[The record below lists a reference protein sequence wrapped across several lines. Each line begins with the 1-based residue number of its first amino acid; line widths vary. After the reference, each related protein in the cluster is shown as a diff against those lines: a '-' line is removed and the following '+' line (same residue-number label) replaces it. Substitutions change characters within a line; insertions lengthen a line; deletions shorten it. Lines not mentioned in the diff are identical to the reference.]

1 MLTIISLKE
10 PKLTIMKST
19 KFIFIF
25 AFFICETIIG
35 QKAESIRL
43 RHTIQQQFLSNEFP
57 SKNDKLNINDT
68 LQLDSLFSYVNKSWK
83 SFVKDS
89 LINNKSNISVQALN
103 NLDAYSYYL
112 TLRSITGQNELNND
126 IEYHLFKNYMLP
138 SLINDYQFIK
148 TNPSLSNLKLIWAG
162 SLSNTLGYGVKYYDN
177 TETFRSYYELF
188 KNLKVLL
195 QSLGNS
201 DNETKAY
208 AAKLLNFLQYYD
220 FEIETKKHYFN
231 NQQDISFTYFIT
243 GISTNKYP
251 KENVMPFGK
260 TMIKFYLSKGESDK
274 CLAILNNLFF
284 NTTNDELPRD
294 TLLKWYNIVDPV
306 NGSKIYNEALS
317 KFSSNYFKTDK
328 RSPIHLPQKWNLI
341 LNSIS
346 QDKIKNAKYI
356 LIDFWYSNCS
366 PCIAEVPKLN
376 ELYSVLKDR
385 EDLIF
390 ISINADISN
399 TQKDSSYVFE
409 VAKMYS
415 IKFPVVSDNK
425 QTNFTKQFNVS
436 GYPSKFIINNQG
448 QLIVKE
454 DGSSISLSSFYDFIK
469 INK

>member
-1 MLTIISLKE
+1 
-10 PKLTIMKST
+10 MKSI
-19 KFIFIF
+19 KLIFIF
-25 AFFICETIIG
+25 AFLTSVTMIG
-35 QKAESIRL
+35 QKAGPIRL
-43 RHTIQQQFLSNEFP
+43 RYTLQQQFIFNKFLSNGKGL
-57 SKNDKLNINDT
+57 SINDT
-68 LQLDSLFSYVNKSWK
+68 MQLDSLFNIVNKSWK

-89 LINNKSNISVQALN
+89 LSTQNTNLSVQTLN
-103 NLDAYSYYL
+103 NLDAYSYCM
-112 TLRSITGQNELNND
+112 TLRGITGQIDLKKE
-126 IEYHLFKNYMLP
+126 IEFHMFKNYMLP
-138 SLINDYQFIK
+138 SLISDYQFIK

-162 SLSNTLGYGVKYYDN
+162 SLSNTLGIGVTYYDN
-177 TETFRSYYELF
+177 SETFKSFYELF
-188 KNLKVLL
+188 KNLKTLL

-201 DNETKAY
+201 DDETKAY
-208 AAKLLNFLQYYD
+208 AAKLLNFLHENEY
-220 FEIETKKHYFN
+220 EIETKKYFFN
-231 NQQDISFTYFIT
+231 NQQDIAYSYFIT

-251 KENVMPFGK
+251 KHRIQPVGETLLK
-260 TMIKFYLSKGESDK
+260 YYLSKGESDK

-294 TLLKWYNIVDPV
+294 TLSKWYNIVDPA

-346 QDKIKNAKYI
+346 QEKIKNAKYI

-376 ELYSVLKDR
+376 EFYSVLKDR
-385 EDLIF
+385 GDIIF
-390 ISINADISN
+390 ISINADFPQ

-409 VAKMYS
+409 VAKKHN

-425 QTNFTKQFNVS
+425 QINFTKQFDVS

-448 QLIVKE
+448 QLIAKE
-454 DGSSISLSSFYDFIK
+454 DGSLITLSSFYDFIK

>member
-1 MLTIISLKE
+1 M
-10 PKLTIMKST
+10 
-19 KFIFIF
+19 
-25 AFFICETIIG
+25 IG
-35 QKAESIRL
+35 QKAEPIRL
-43 RHTIQQQFLSNEFP
+43 RFTIQQQFIFNKFISNGKELS
-57 SKNDKLNINDT
+57 INDT
-68 LQLDSLFSYVNKSWK
+68 IQLDSLLNVVNISWK

-89 LINNKSNISVQALN
+89 LSTQKTNLSVQTLI
-103 NLDAYSYYL
+103 NLDAYSYYM
-112 TLRSITGQNELNND
+112 TLRGITGQSDQKKE
-126 IEYHLFKNYMLP
+126 IEFHLFKDYMLP

>member
-1 MLTIISLKE
+1 M
-10 PKLTIMKST
+10 
-19 KFIFIF
+19 KFINLVFIF
-25 AFFICETIIG
+25 AFLTFEAIIG
-35 QKAESIRL
+35 QKAEPVMP
-43 RHTIQQQFLSNEFP
+43 RHYFQQKFIMNEFLLNN
-57 SKNDKLNINDT
+57 KKLVINDT
-68 LQLDSLFSYVNKSWK
+68 LKVDSLFTTMQKSWK

-103 NLDAYSYYL
+103 NLDGYSYYL

-138 SLINDYQFIK
+138 SLINDYQFI
-148 TNPSLSNLKLIWAG
+148 NMNSSLSNLNLIWAG
-162 SLSNTLGYGVKYYDN
+162 SLSNTLYFGVKYYDSS
-177 TETFRSYYELF
+177 ETFKSYYELF
-188 KNLKVLL
+188 KNLKELL
-195 QSLGNS
+195 HSFEKYDDGS
-201 DNETKAY
+201 KAY
-208 AAKLLNFLQYYD
+208 AAKLLNFLSENEY
-220 FEIETKKHYFN
+220 EIETKRYFFN
-231 NQQDISFTYFIT
+231 NQQDMAYSYFIT

-251 KENVMPFGK
+251 KYRIQPVGEILLK
-260 TMIKFYLSKGESDK
+260 YYLSKGESDK
-274 CLAILNNLFF
+274 CFAILNNLFF
-284 NTTNDELPRD
+284 NTTNDVLPRD
-294 TLLKWYNIVDPV
+294 TLSKWYNIVDPA
-306 NGSKIYNEALS
+306 NGSKIYNETLS

>member
-1 MLTIISLKE
+1 
-10 PKLTIMKST
+10 
-19 KFIFIF
+19 
-25 AFFICETIIG
+25 
-35 QKAESIRL
+35 
-43 RHTIQQQFLSNEFP
+43 
-57 SKNDKLNINDT
+57 
-68 LQLDSLFSYVNKSWK
+68 
-83 SFVKDS
+83 
-89 LINNKSNISVQALN
+89 
-103 NLDAYSYYL
+103 
-112 TLRSITGQNELNND
+112 
-126 IEYHLFKNYMLP
+126 MLP

-177 TETFRSYYELF
+177 TETFRLYYELF

-260 TMIKFYLSKGESDK
+260 TLIKFYLSKGENDK
-274 CLAILNNLFF
+274 CFAILNNLFF
-284 NTTNDELPRD
+284 NTTNDVLPRD
-294 TLLKWYNIVDPV
+294 TLSKWYNIVDPA
-306 NGSKIYNEALS
+306 NGSKIYNETLS

-341 LNSIS
+341 LNSVS
-346 QDKIKNAKYI
+346 QEKIKNAKYI

-376 ELYSVLKDR
+376 EFYSVLKDR
-385 EDLIF
+385 EDLVF
-390 ISINADISN
+390 ISINADFSH

-409 VAKMYS
+409 TAKKYS

-448 QLIVKE
+448 QLIAKE
-454 DGSSISLSSFYDFIK
+454 DGSLITLSSFYDFIK

>member
-1 MLTIISLKE
+1 M
-10 PKLTIMKST
+10 
-19 KFIFIF
+19 
-25 AFFICETIIG
+25 IG
-35 QKAESIRL
+35 QKAEPIRL
-43 RHTIQQQFLSNEFP
+43 RFTIQQQFIFNKFISNGKELS
-57 SKNDKLNINDT
+57 INDT
-68 LQLDSLFSYVNKSWK
+68 IQLDSLLNVVNISWK

-89 LINNKSNISVQALN
+89 LSTQKTNLSVQTLI
-103 NLDAYSYYL
+103 NLDAYSYYM
-112 TLRSITGQNELNND
+112 TLRGITGQSDQKKE
-126 IEYHLFKNYMLP
+126 IEFHLFKDYMLP

-148 TNPSLSNLKLIWAG
+148 TNPSLNNLKLIWAG
-162 SLSNTLGYGVKYYDN
+162 SLTNTLIYGAKYYDN
-177 TETFRSYYELF
+177 SETSKSFYELF

-220 FEIETKKHYFN
+220 FEIETKKQYFN

-341 LNSIS
+341 LNSVS
-346 QDKIKNAKYI
+346 QEKIKNAKYI

-376 ELYSVLKDR
+376 EFYSVLKDR
-385 EDLIF
+385 EDLVF
-390 ISINADISN
+390 ISINADFSH

-409 VAKMYS
+409 TAKKYS

-448 QLIVKE
+448 QLIAKE
-454 DGSSISLSSFYDFIK
+454 DGSLITLSSFYDFIK

>member
-1 MLTIISLKE
+1 M
-10 PKLTIMKST
+10 
-19 KFIFIF
+19 
-25 AFFICETIIG
+25 IG
-35 QKAESIRL
+35 QKAEPIRL
-43 RHTIQQQFLSNEFP
+43 RFTIQQQFIFNKFISNGKELS
-57 SKNDKLNINDT
+57 INDT
-68 LQLDSLFSYVNKSWK
+68 IQLDSLFNVVNISWK

-89 LINNKSNISVQALN
+89 LSTQKTNLSVQTLI
-103 NLDAYSYYL
+103 NLDAYSYYM
-112 TLRSITGQNELNND
+112 TLRGITGQSDQKKE
-126 IEYHLFKNYMLP
+126 IEFHLFKDYMLP

-208 AAKLLNFLQYYD
+208 AAKLLNFLSENEY
-220 FEIETKKHYFN
+220 EIETKRYFFN
-231 NQQDISFTYFIT
+231 NQQDMAYSYFIT

-251 KENVMPFGK
+251 KYRIQPVGEILLK
-260 TMIKFYLSKGESDK
+260 YYLSKGESDK

-294 TLLKWYNIVDPV
+294 TLSKWYNIVDPA
-306 NGSKIYNEALS
+306 NGSKIYNETLS

-376 ELYSVLKDR
+376 EFYSVLKDR
-385 EDLIF
+385 EDLVF
-390 ISINADISN
+390 ISINADFSH

-409 VAKMYS
+409 TAKKYS

-448 QLIVKE
+448 QLIAKE
-454 DGSSISLSSFYDFIK
+454 DGSLITLSSFYDFIK